1 MQKNVNKFTKEK
13 INQNTNVRAK
23 TQFCQRIVGNYS
35 SPIHRPH
42 PLLRNLSPASK
53 WIIKKTKIGS
63 FDTMGGAE
71 GKKRGVAGW
80 LGGGRG
86 FKGTTRTRGSE
97 VSASYLKKK
106 ISIFLSIFLFIS
118 ESIQQRAAR
127 YGSSIKYFFLSFSST
142 QCVNL
147 THFSLFFC
155 LQVHNTETKI
165 NRKLCPRRWFYKNLL
180 RAGSFSFPSHLFRPA
195 VEKLVGNALTSRY
208 SRSFPQL
215 YGERKLKK
223 ILPRIGFRSTLP
235 YDRME
240 RGAVL

>member
-1 MQKNVNKFTKEK
+1 MVLQLNIFFFHFLPLNVPT
-13 INQNTNVRAK
+13 
-23 TQFCQRIVGNYS
+23 
-35 SPIHRPH
+35 
-42 PLLRNLSPASK
+42 
-53 WIIKKTKIGS
+53 
-63 FDTMGGAE
+63 
-71 GKKRGVAGW
+71 
-80 LGGGRG
+80 
-86 FKGTTRTRGSE
+86 
-97 VSASYLKKK
+97 
-106 ISIFLSIFLFIS
+106 
-118 ESIQQRAAR
+118 
-127 YGSSIKYFFLSFSST
+127 
-142 QCVNL
+142 L

-195 VEKLVGNALTSRY
+195 VEKLVRNALTSRY

-240 RGAVL
+240 RGADLKIPQKFLKKNLKKGNERRRMKAN